1 MFNLF
6 KKSEEQPK
14 VETLVVEKK
23 SKYPTIVDEIHNE
36 FFTAGDK
43 ILEEANG
50 ILAECKAKDV
60 QKGKRLASLGF
71 TKALQAV
78 QALEIESLL
87 ISTKEVAE
95 LVSYYSIHY
104 PNNKFITESQVKQI
118 CEKYS
123 LVCGNVSMYKGF
135 VPENKLSLIENFKL
149 KDKDIPFAE
158 VICDKHRIDGFDV
171 SESNVL
177 AGFLN
182 KEDINDDWA
191 IKTIENGSYFYFAG
205 KSISSDKNRVKNSIT
220 QMYNNLWGYVKA
232 QPFNKELKI
241 CAPLKDMEIP
251 KGKEVRGYKI
261 QDIPDPV
268 VLQPVKGGYLI
279 LAAWGNESEDPIVIN
294 EQMN

>member
-6 KKSEEQPK
+6 KKSENNQPK
-14 VETLVVEKK
+14 VDVIVEKK

-71 TKALQAV
+71 TKAPQAV
-78 QALEIESLL
+78 QALETESLL

-104 PNNKFITESQVKQI
+104 PNNKFITEQQVKQI

-149 KDKDIPFAE
+149 KDNDVPFAS
-158 VICDKHRIDGFDV
+158 IIGSRFTSDGFKD
-171 SESNVL
+171 SQSNVEL
-177 AGFLN
+177 GYLN
-182 KEDINDDWA
+182 INDIRDDWA
-191 IKTIENGSYFYFAG
+191 INSVKESHGFYFAG
-205 KSISSDKNRVKNSIT
+205 KNCSHIGNVKSNIVNL
-220 QMYNNLWGYVKA
+220 YNNDWGYVKA
-232 QPFNKELKI
+232 VAFDKSLRI

-251 KGKEVRGYKI
+251 SGKELKGYKI

-279 LAAWGNESEDPIVIN
+279 LAAWGNEASDEIVVN
-294 EQMN
+294 QTMN